1 MTHAWGSPQL
11 VGEDPGDAIL
21 SPQEALDVLQLLAMQ
36 TFWHLVFLTEACKE
50 ATLEHKM
57 LSSKTSHGNDTLLRK
72 RTVLPGRWAATSHQ
86 GCSALLISSS
96 TCWLPT
102 PPTTQPH
109 GGKAWSNLPSPIKG
123 LSNELICRNLPS
135 NFYTKLLQLFPT
147 QVLRQK

>member
-11 VGEDPGDAIL
+11 VGEDPSDAIL
-21 SPQEALDVLQLLAMQ
+21 SPREALDVLQL
-36 TFWHLVFLTEACKE
+36 FLTEACKE

-57 LSSKTSHGNDTLLRK
+57 LSSKTSHSNDTLPHK

-86 GCSALLISSS
+86 GRSALPISSS
-96 TCWLPT
+96 TGWLPT

-135 NFYTKLLQLFPT
+135 NFYTKLLLQLFLT